1 LTGLLIA
8 NTFMTA
14 DSLESKDQPFPP
26 NVIEK
31 AANTNL
37 LITRTIDLCRI
48 FDSLT
53 TEGQAP
59 SKVLLETI
67 LGKKGWLMF
76 EDGRIRIIC

>member
-1 LTGLLIA
+1 
-8 NTFMTA
+8 MTA

-31 AANTNL
+31 AVNTNL

-48 FDSLT
+48 SDHL
-53 TEGQAP
+53 ELGQLMP
-59 SKVLLETI
+59 SQVLLETI

-76 EDGRIRIIC
+76 KDGRIGISC